1 MPGKPSALV
10 SPWPKGET
18 GPRTEDR
25 TVIFSGPDRML
36 ALGGG
41 KNAPCLPDAVLSLNL
56 DLISSFIQQKQIR
69 STYCV
74 LVHLIGSGEEIHTYI
89 FLCQFLVHFKIT
101 IGPSEPSS

>member
-56 DLISSFIQQKQIR
+56 DLISSFIQQANTEHLLCACAPNRIWR
-69 STYCV
+69 RNTHIHIPLPVLST
-74 LVHLIGSGEEIHTYI
+74 
-89 FLCQFLVHFKIT
+89 F
-101 IGPSEPSS
+101 